1 MKERSGILA
10 FPETFL
16 QDLKLRNDIT
26 EVVSGYVSL
35 KRRGRNMVGLCP
47 FHGEKTPSFNI
58 YTENGSFYCFGC
70 GVGGD
75 VISFIMKIENLDY
88 VDAVKFLAQRAG
100 MELPENSYDDSM
112 SRLRTRVLEAN
123 REAARFYFKT
133 LMSPQGRTGLDY
145 FHGRALSDATIRHFG
160 LGYADGSWGSLCA
173 YLKEKGFKE
182 SELVAANLAV
192 RQRSGNG
199 VYDRFTDRVMFPIID
214 LRGNVIAFGGRI
226 MSDKKPKYLNT
237 SDTPV
242 FKKSENLF
250 SLNNAK
256 NSGSRELILCEGYMD
271 VIAVNQAGFHN
282 AVATLGTA
290 LTHEQ
295 AALMKRYADE
305 VIICYDA
312 DEAGQKATARAI
324 PLLRGAGLNIR
335 VLTVPDG
342 KDPDEF
348 IRSRGDDGPNAFR
361 ALIEK
366 SGNDV
371 EYRLQKL
378 RADYNLETSEGKVGY
393 LGTCVKLIATISGPV
408 ERDLYIGQ
416 LCREFSVDKASFMA
430 QVDSELKR
438 GAREDMRR
446 QNRRLLNDLSGRGD
460 RLDVDRAKKPRSSSA
475 EEALVAFLI
484 NNPDSLGYI
493 LGRVTSEQFQNSLMK
508 RYFVYVSERIEKN
521 LDPLSGISG
530 DFTEE
535 ERSRLFGILHK
546 RSGIAESRR
555 ALDEYIQV
563 ITEESRKLS
572 HRQVEEMSAEQLMA
586 SLGKLKE
593 NKK

>member
-1 MKERSGILA
+1 MA

-393 LGTCVKLIATISGPV
+393 LGACVKLIATISGPV

-493 LGRVTSEQFQNSLMK
+493 LGRVTAEQFQNSLMK